1 MSSSSARLFAARV
14 FAGQSRA
21 SKTRTSKAR
30 ASRESVSVS
39 ATRRAALLAGGASLA
54 TALAPIP
61 AAASGAGAADLQ
73 TVVYVGLTI
82 DGFLARPDG
91 ALDFLPT
98 PSDPNEDFGFADF
111 LASVDV
117 VVMGRK
123 TFDQVAAFVNDG
135 VPWPYAGKPVY
146 VVSRTMRQ
154 EDIPPETLAAA
165 RASDENKETKISVSA
180 ASPAETLRVVARETR
195 KKKGS
200 RPLRAYVDGGSIVRA
215 LLEEDLVDEMVL
227 TTVPVLIGRGAPL
240 FGFDTRTNANGAS
253 KNVSGGISGGDLRWD
268 VAESTRY
275 ENDGLVKTRYVRR
288 RR

>member
-240 FGFDTRTNANGAS
+240 FGFDARTNANGAS
-253 KNVSGGISGGDLRWD
+253 ENVSEDLRWD

>member
-123 TFDQVAAFVNDG
+123 TFDQVAAFVEDG

-240 FGFDTRTNANGAS
+240 FGFDARTNANGAS
-253 KNVSGGISGGDLRWD
+253 KNVSEDLRWD

-288 RR
+288 KR

>member
-195 KKKGS
+195 RKKGS

-240 FGFDTRTNANGAS
+240 FGFDTRTNTNGAS
-253 KNVSGGISGGDLRWD
+253 KNVSEDLRWD

>member
-1 MSSSSARLFAARV
+1 MSSSSARIFAARV

-54 TALAPIP
+54 TALAPIS

-123 TFDQVAAFVNDG
+123 TFDQVAAFVKDG

-195 KKKGS
+195 KRKGS

-240 FGFDTRTNANGAS
+240 FGFDARTNTNGAS
-253 KNVSGGISGGDLRWD
+253 KNVSEDLRWD
-268 VAESTRY
+268 VAASTRY

>member
-1 MSSSSARLFAARV
+1 M
-14 FAGQSRA
+14 
-21 SKTRTSKAR
+21 
-30 ASRESVSVS
+30 
-39 ATRRAALLAGGASLA
+39 
-54 TALAPIP
+54 
-61 AAASGAGAADLQ
+61 
-73 TVVYVGLTI
+73 VYVGLTI

-111 LASVDV
+111 ASVDV

-123 TFDQVAAFVNDG
+123 TFDQVAAFVKDG

-195 KKKGS
+195 KRKGS

-227 TTVPVLIGRGAPL
+227 TTVPVLIGEARRCSVL
-240 FGFDTRTNANGAS
+240 TREQTQTARPKTS
-253 KNVSGGISGGDLRWD
+253 PRISGGT
-268 VAESTRY
+268 S
-275 ENDGLVKTRYVRR
+275 RR
-288 RR
+288 RRGTRTMDSSRRDTCGGDDDRQ

>member
-1 MSSSSARLFAARV
+1 MTSPSARPFAARM

-30 ASRESVSVS
+30 TSQEPISVS
-39 ATRRAALLAGGASLA
+39 ATRRGVVLAGTIGASLA
-54 TALAPIP
+54 TAFTPFP
-61 AAASGAGAADLQ
+61 AAAREASAADLQ
-73 TVVYVGLTI
+73 TVVYVGMTI

-117 VVMGRK
+117 VMMGRK
-123 TFDQVAAFVNDG
+123 TFDQVAAFVEDG

-200 RPLRAYVDGGSIVRA
+200 RPLRAYVDGGSILRA

-240 FGFDTRTNANGAS
+240 FGFDARTNANGAS
-253 KNVSGGISGGDLRWD
+253 KNVSEDLRWD

-288 RR
+288 KR

>member
-39 ATRRAALLAGGASLA
+39 TTRRAALLAGAASLA

-240 FGFDTRTNANGAS
+240 FGFDARTNANGAS
-253 KNVSGGISGGDLRWD
+253 KNVSEDLRWD

>member
-98 PSDPNEDFGFADF
+98 PSDPNEDFGFAEF

-123 TFDQVAAFVNDG
+123 TFDQVAAFVEDG

-195 KKKGS
+195 KKKSS

-240 FGFDTRTNANGAS
+240 FGFDARTNANGAS
-253 KNVSGGISGGDLRWD
+253 KNVSEDLRWD

-288 RR
+288 KR

>member
-123 TFDQVAAFVNDG
+123 TFDQVAAFVEDG

-240 FGFDTRTNANGAS
+240 FGFDARTNANGAS
-253 KNVSGGISGGDLRWD
+253 KNVSEDLRWD
-268 VAESTRY
+268 VAASTRY

>member
-1 MSSSSARLFAARV
+1 M
-14 FAGQSRA
+14 
-21 SKTRTSKAR
+21 
-30 ASRESVSVS
+30 
-39 ATRRAALLAGGASLA
+39 LLAGGASLA
-54 TALAPIP
+54 AALAPFP
-61 AAASGAGAADLQ
+61 AAARATAAADLR

-98 PSDPNEDFGFADF
+98 PSDPSEDFGFADF

-123 TFDQVAAFVNDG
+123 TFDQVAAFVAEG

-154 EDIPPETLAAA
+154 EDVPLEALAAA
-165 RASDENKETKISVSA
+165 RASGEGLSEKISPIIVSA
-180 ASPAETLRVVARETR
+180 SSPAETLRVVAQSSLVS
-195 KKKGS
+195 S
-200 RPLRAYVDGGSIVRA
+200 RRNKNTNKPLRAYVDGGSVIRA

-240 FGFDTRTNANGAS
+240 FGFDARDGKDRS
-253 KNVSGGISGGDLRWD
+253 WD
-268 VAESTRY
+268 VAALTKY

>member
-117 VVMGRK
+117 VMMGRK

-195 KKKGS
+195 KEKGS

-240 FGFDTRTNANGAS
+240 FGFDARTNANGAS
-253 KNVSGGISGGDLRWD
+253 KNVSEDLRWD

-288 RR
+288 KR

>member
-123 TFDQVAAFVNDG
+123 TFDQVAAFVKDG
-135 VPWPYAGKPVY
+135 VPWPYAGMPVY

-240 FGFDTRTNANGAS
+240 FGFDARTNTNCAS
-253 KNVSGGISGGDLRWD
+253 KNVSEDLRWD
-268 VAESTRY
+268 VAASTRY